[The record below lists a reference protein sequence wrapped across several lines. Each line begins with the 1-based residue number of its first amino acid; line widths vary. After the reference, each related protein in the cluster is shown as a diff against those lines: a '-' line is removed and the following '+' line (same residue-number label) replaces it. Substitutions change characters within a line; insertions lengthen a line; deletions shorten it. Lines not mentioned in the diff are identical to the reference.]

1 MFKLVALISQIISIY
16 SILCFARILLSW
28 IPSLSYSKVT
38 QFLAKICDPYLN
50 LFRKLPLQ
58 FASLDFTPIIAF
70 IVLSGISSILQAIVA
85 TGKFSLG
92 VILAIT
98 IQMLWTAISSILL
111 LIIIL
116 LVVRLV
122 TLLINKDSI
131 GFWGNLDSFIYK
143 IFRPITNLIFKDKF
157 VNLQITV
164 IIALALTIIL
174 RIAGSLL
181 INLIFNLLQ
190 GLPF

>member
-98 IQMLWTAISSILL
+98 IQMLWAAISSILL

-116 LVVRLV
+116 LVD
-122 TLLINKDSI
+122 LL
-131 GFWGNLDSFIYK
+131 LY
-143 IFRPITNLIFKDKF
+143 
-157 VNLQITV
+157 
-164 IIALALTIIL
+164 
-174 RIAGSLL
+174 
-181 INLIFNLLQ
+181 
-190 GLPF
+190 